1 MTSNRAPE
9 APFISAYPAVKK
21 TLLCEQAKHAIHK
34 IHYNESTKS
43 LIMNEYR
50 ADACIYILGTRPK
63 TSFVPDQFGIRL
75 DGKKEWFCGQLQIIN
90 NGDAR
95 NFYFEADV
103 NALTEYIKSDMMAS
117 DVLPDTVKASFSV
130 GPYPH
135 TQIDVNLKYTTKDGR
150 KDTDTAHVEL
160 EKFQKFFRWY
170 IPEIQDMKIEYIGR
184 STGIKNFSNAV
195 MRLSGGHKAR
205 RKLEGK
211 AASEGDIDILA
222 LYLNYDAVC
231 VSEVGTVEQI
241 CMPNP
246 PIIKVLEGVLINY
259 FKPTYNTED
268 YAKTPHKIDERRYV
282 VEQGISSI
290 RADLF
295 SDEVCTRLY
304 TDLRTRS
311 FGNVVE
317 GIFGVSEDDYAEVA
331 ADKGVYDGQFE
342 TTQTRFLVQN
352 SELIK
357 DLANE
362 YKPPFASYLS
372 AVEGMG
378 KIEGLRKRDIKRLF
392 RIVIGYYSSIAGVF
406 ATPRINQSM
415 FDDCEGAVSGLF
427 VSNDFARTKFVS
439 FLVYCLH
446 SFVDGIF
453 MSTKWDANF
462 AVTSLLV
469 DNKSKVSISQYNNF
483 YNMMHN
489 DLVLKFP
496 LLSQLIEDVAQFRR
510 GNWQTPFQIFSETAI
525 DIYNID
531 SDAKTQLRNDL
542 IKMTAPELLQFLGQ
556 LARRMQ
562 LAFADLRKI
571 NGDNVHRVYN
581 TISDID

>member
-1 MTSNRAPE
+1 MTNNRAPE
-9 APFISAYPAVKK
+9 APFVSAFPAVKK

-34 IHYNESTKS
+34 VHYNESTKS

-63 TSFVPDQFGIRL
+63 TSFVPDKFGIRL
-75 DGKKEWFCGQLQIIN
+75 EGDKEWFCGQLQIIN
-90 NGDAR
+90 NGDVR

-103 NALTEYIKSDMMAS
+103 SALTEYIKSEIMAS
-117 DVLPDTVKASFSV
+117 NVLLDTVKASFAV

-135 TQIDVNLKYTTKDGR
+135 TQIDVNLKYSMKDGGE
-150 KDTDTAHVEL
+150 DTDTGHVEI

-170 IPEIQDMKIEYIGR
+170 IPEIQDVKIEYIGR

-195 MRLSGGHKAR
+195 MRLSGDHKPR

-231 VSEVGTVEQI
+231 VSEKGDVEEI

-246 PIIKVLEGVLINY
+246 PIINVLEGVLINY
-259 FKPTYNTED
+259 FKPAYNTED
-268 YAKTPHKIDERRYV
+268 YSDTPHKIDERRYV
-282 VEQGISSI
+282 IEQGISSI

-311 FGNVVE
+311 FGNVVQ
-317 GIFGVSEDDYAEVA
+317 GTFGASEDEYAKVT
-331 ADKGVYDGQFE
+331 ADNGVYEGQFE
-342 TTQTRFLVQN
+342 TAQTRFLVQN

-357 DLANE
+357 NRTDE

-372 AVEGMG
+372 SVEGMG
-378 KIEGLRKRDIKRLF
+378 KIEGLRKKDVKRLF
-392 RIVIGYYSSIAGVF
+392 RIVIGYYSSIAGVY
-406 ATPRINQSM
+406 ATPRIDQAL
-415 FDDCEGAVSGLF
+415 FDDCENSVSGFF
-427 VSNDFARTKFVS
+427 VSNDFARTKFAS
-439 FLVYCLH
+439 FVVYFFH
-446 SFVDGIF
+446 SFIDGIF
-453 MSTKWDANF
+453 MRTKWDANF
-462 AVTSLLV
+462 AVTSMLV

-483 YNMMHN
+483 YNMMHH
-489 DLVLKFP
+489 DLISKFP
-496 LLSQLIEDVAQFRR
+496 LLSQLIEDVVQFRR
-510 GNWQTPFQIFSETAI
+510 GNWKTPFEIYSETAI

-531 SDAKTQLRNDL
+531 SDAKTQLRNDV

-562 LAFADLRKI
+562 LAFADLRNI
-571 NGDNVHRVYN
+571 NADNVHRVDN
-581 TISDID
+581 TISLID